1 MNRVLIDTNVFIRFL
16 LQTLDNDTDALVR
29 DYSTQVYIPSTSVQE
44 FIHLVQTGRIKTK
57 TKQIEKKS
65 VFELMEEDFHVEVL
79 YVTRQHLEEFERLP
93 LVPNHNDPNDR
104 LIIAQAISNRLE
116 LVSTDTMFVHY
127 RKYGLELIQAKH
139 TAKKKGKVKG

>member
-139 TAKKKGKVKG
+139 TAKKK